1 MTPDPRRA
9 LRRFEVALLAVLAAA
24 PASVMAAPSLAA
36 RSEAQYQRDAAVCLG
51 RHYKGD
57 KDECLSE
64 ASTAKASRPPFVADL
79 DPGRY
84 ARNALKRCERLPEDL
99 RVDCVVRM
107 SGGGTTTGSV
117 AGGGI
122 YRELFTKEHA
132 SAAAASAPAAV
143 PVAPVV
149 DAPVVAK

>member
-1 MTPDPRRA
+1 MTLVRRSA
-9 LRRFEVALLAVLAAA
+9 LRPYEVALLAVLAAA
-24 PASVMAAPSLAA
+24 PASVLAAPSLAA
-36 RSEAQYQRDAAVCLG
+36 RSEAQYQRDAAVCLS

-64 ASTAKASRPPFVADL
+64 ASTAKASRPPFVVDP

-84 ARNALKRCERLPEDL
+84 ARNVFKRCERLPENL
-99 RVDCVVRM
+99 RIDCVVRM

-122 YRELFTKEHA
+122 YRELVTQEP
-132 SAAAASAPAAV
+132 APVEPA
-143 PVAPVV
+143 VAP
-149 DAPVVAK
+149 K